1 MRAEIPKFLESQGP
15 GPELMQERD
24 HGGPGQRPSAVAE
37 HHPVRDPLADGR
49 QRLAQVHQGGRR
61 VQAASPAAEGGGMG
75 HPIGILEGGCGVF
88 PRETLGKM
96 QTQCFTARQEAVMRI
111 REGEA
116 RKESK
121 GLLADLTLA
130 AADTNPVMILIVGLF
145 APTAVADDRVTVA
158 NRAMSQ
164 DKFGADGSPIRFEL
178 ANRVGK
184 WDNENREPG
193 RFGHGVSLDAPG
205 AEPPSLLSE
214 KSQLER
220 E

>member
-1 MRAEIPKFLESQGP
+1 
-15 GPELMQERD
+15 
-24 HGGPGQRPSAVAE
+24 
-37 HHPVRDPLADGR
+37 
-49 QRLAQVHQGGRR
+49 
-61 VQAASPAAEGGGMG
+61 MG

-145 APTAVADDRVTVA
+145 APTAVAMIVSRSQIGQCRRISLAPTAAQSVSSLPTV
-158 NRAMSQ
+158 S
-164 DKFGADGSPIRFEL
+164 GSGITRIV
-178 ANRVGK
+178 NQG
-184 WDNENREPG
+184 G
-193 RFGHGVSLDAPG
+193 SGTG
-205 AEPPSLLSE
+205 
-214 KSQLER
+214 
-220 E
+220 